1 MDGDFNMDI
10 TIKDIKEKINRL
22 SQTVS
27 LKIDSIF
34 IEKKGKIEKY
44 FYNEECL
51 HGLWS
56 VSKLLTAM
64 AVGIAIDKK
73 ILINGEPLNL
83 NTNIYYCIKNKI
95 NITKSENLSRIK
107 KWTLKDLLLHSTG
120 YEKQMLS
127 EKNIVDIDK
136 KDLLDYALNYD
147 MPYDVGIR
155 YVYNNA
161 EPFIISVL
169 FSECLGINLGDFINE
184 NIFKRVGIE
193 EYKWEN
199 YGKYCPAAT
208 GLYLKHTDFHKI
220 GQILLN
226 NGRYENE
233 QIIPEY
239 WIKEMCK
246 MQIETPNDYKEERV
260 FPKIGAGYFTFISRE
275 GYIFRDGKYGQYII
289 INKEKELL
297 ITILSSEEDMK
308 NITEIF
314 RDIL

>member
-1 MDGDFNMDI
+1 MDI
-10 TIKDIKEKINRL
+10 KINNIKDNINKL
-22 SQTVS
+22 SQKVS

-34 IEKKGKIEKY
+34 IEKNGKIEKH
-44 FYNEECL
+44 FFNEECL

-73 ILINGEPLNL
+73 LLINGEPLNL
-83 NTNIYYCIKNKI
+83 NTNIYSCIKDKV
-95 NITKSENLSRIK
+95 NISKLENLSKIK
-107 KWTLKDLLLHSTG
+107 QWTLKDLLLHATG

-127 EKNIVDIDK
+127 EKFIVNVDK
-136 KDLLDYALNYD
+136 TDLINYALNYD
-147 MPYDVGIR
+147 MPYDVGRR
-155 YVYNNA
+155 YAYNNA
-161 EPFIISVL
+161 EPFIISVI
-169 FSECLGINLGDFINE
+169 FSECLDINLGDFINE
-184 NIFKRVGIE
+184 NIFKRIGIE

-239 WIKEMCK
+239 WINEMRK
-246 MQIETPNDYKEERV
+246 MQIETPNDYKEKRV
-260 FPKIGAGYFTFISRE
+260 FPKVGAGYFTFVSRD
-275 GYIFRDGKYGQYII
+275 GYVFRDGKYGQYII
-289 INKEKELL
+289 INKGKDLL
-297 ITILSSEEDMK
+297 ITILSSEDDMK

-314 RDIL
+314 RDVL

>member
-1 MDGDFNMDI
+1 MDI
-10 TIKDIKEKINRL
+10 TINDIKDNIKRL
-22 SQTVS
+22 SSKLS

-34 IEKKGKIEKY
+34 IEYKGNIEKY

-73 ILINGEPLNL
+73 LIVNGMPLSL
-83 NTNIYYCIKNKI
+83 STNIYSCIKEKVNINKL
-95 NITKSENLSRIK
+95 ENLSKIK
-107 KWTLKDLLLHSTG
+107 QWTLKDLLLHTTG

-127 EKNIVDIDK
+127 ESYIVDVDK
-136 KDLLDYALNYD
+136 KYLIDYALNFD
-147 MPYDVGIR
+147 MPYDVGTR
-155 YVYNNA
+155 YAYNNA

-169 FSECLGINLGDFINE
+169 FSECLGINLSDFINE
-184 NIFKRVGIE
+184 NIFKRIGIE
-193 EYKWEN
+193 EYRWDN
-199 YGKYCPAAT
+199 YDKYCPAAT

-220 GQILLN
+220 SQILLN
-226 NGRYENE
+226 NGKFEE
-233 QIIPEY
+233 KQIVPEY

-246 MQIETPNDYKEERV
+246 MQIETPNDYKETRV
-260 FPKIGAGYFTFISRE
+260 FPKIGAGYFTFVSRD

-308 NITEIF
+308 NITEVF
-314 RDIL
+314 RNIL

>member
-1 MDGDFNMDI
+1 MDNFLEIIINN
-10 TIKDIKEKINRL
+10 IKDMQLENC
-22 SQTVS
+22 

-34 IEKKGKIEKY
+34 IEKNGNIEKN

-51 HGLWS
+51 HCLWS
-56 VSKLLTAM
+56 ISKLLTAM

-73 ILINGEPLNL
+73 LLIDGEPLNL
-83 NTNIYYCIKNKI
+83 NTNIYSCIKDKVNINKL
-95 NITKSENLSRIK
+95 ENLSKIK
-107 KWTLKDLLLHSTG
+107 QWTLKDLLLHATG

-127 EKNIVDIDK
+127 EKCIVNVDK
-136 KDLLDYALNYD
+136 TDLINYALNYD
-147 MPYDVGIR
+147 IPYDVGIR
-155 YVYNNA
+155 YAYNNA

-169 FSECLGINLGDFINE
+169 FSECLCVNLGDFINE
-184 NIFKRVGIE
+184 NIFKRIGVK

-246 MQIETPNDYKEERV
+246 MQIETPNDYKETRV
-260 FPKIGAGYFTFISRE
+260 FPKIGAGYFTFVSRD

-289 INKEKELL
+289 INREKELL

-314 RDIL
+314 RDVL